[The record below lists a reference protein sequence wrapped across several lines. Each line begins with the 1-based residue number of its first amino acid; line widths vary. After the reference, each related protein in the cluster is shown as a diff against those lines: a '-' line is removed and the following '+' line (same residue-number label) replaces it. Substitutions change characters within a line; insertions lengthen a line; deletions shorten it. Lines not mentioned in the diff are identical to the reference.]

1 MMMVNGIR
9 IMVSPQHSIE
19 QLVQS
24 PVKPRE
30 RSICHILWLRVTRLS
45 DQESI
50 LPPSSHVTWRGS
62 KSIPSPSSHVT
73 WRGSVLLPG
82 AGEAPELA
90 LQRAPAWVLPALP
103 GRLEKPLLVTV
114 PHIITTSAG
123 GGDVTAMCRRVSTC
137 GRRLTR
143 SSATLVTLSHLH
155 TSHRSQLDP
164 S

>member
-62 KSIPSPSSHVT
+62 KSCSLEQGRPRTSSSESSSLGV
-73 WRGSVLLPG
+73 
-82 AGEAPELA
+82 AGPTCEIRE
-90 LQRAPAWVLPALP
+90 
-103 GRLEKPLLVTV
+103 
-114 PHIITTSAG
+114 TTSS
-123 GGDVTAMCRRVSTC
+123 DCPSHNYNISR
-137 GRRLTR
+137 GRRCDCHVQESVNMWEETNKEFR
-143 SSATLVTLSHLH
+143 YTGNTLSPPHLTA